1 MSRAALCL
9 ALLVALSCGS
19 SPSGQSAASTKP
31 SVPAEPVRD
40 ETHRFD
46 KTGLVESKVVTDQ
59 LGGKEFMPGGNLAEY
74 ERDGVKYQVFFALRR
89 NAEQA
94 MFLAMDYR
102 DTLSD
107 SEFILH
113 FGGFFGMDGETPT
126 LIFSKDKYV
135 IGVTGLEFDDADQ
148 AGRLIAAFLN

>member
-1 MSRAALCL
+1 MLRLALCI
-9 ALLVALSCGS
+9 ALLGALACGS
-19 SPSGQSAASTKP
+19 SPSGQSAASTKRAA
-31 SVPAEPVRD
+31 PAEPVRD

-46 KTGLVESKVVTDQ
+46 KTGLVESKVIPAQ

-74 ERDGVKYQVFFALRR
+74 ERDGLKYQVFFALRR

-102 DTLSD
+102 DTLAD

-126 LIFSKDKYV
+126 LIFPKDKYV
-135 IGVTGLEFDDADQ
+135 IGVTGLEFEDADQ

>member
-1 MSRAALCL
+1 MLRL
-9 ALLVALSCGS
+9 ALFVAVLVTLACGS
-19 SPSGQSAASTKP
+19 SPSGQSTASAKT
-31 SVPAEPVRD
+31 SAPAEPVRD
-40 ETHRFD
+40 ETHRFH
-46 KTGLVESKVVTDQ
+46 KTGLVESKVIPNH

-74 ERDGVKYQVFFALRR
+74 ERDGMQYQVFFAIRR

-102 DTLSD
+102 DTLTD

-126 LIFSKDKYV
+126 LIFPKDKYV
-135 IGVTGLEFDDADQ
+135 IGVIGLEFDDADQ

>member
-1 MSRAALCL
+1 MLRLALFL

-19 SPSGQSAASTKP
+19 SPSGQSAASAKAA
-31 SVPAEPVRD
+31 VPAEPVRD
-40 ETHRFD
+40 ETHRFH
-46 KTGLVESKVVTDQ
+46 KTGLVASKVVPNH
-59 LGGKEFMPGGNLAEY
+59 LAGKEFMPGGNFAEY

-89 NAEQA
+89 DEEQA
-94 MFLAMDYR
+94 LFLAMDYR
-102 DTLSD
+102 DTLAD

-126 LIFSKDKYV
+126 LIFPKAKYV

-148 AGRLIAAFLN
+148 AGRLIAAYLN